1 MAYHTVKTL
10 LTALLTTVEAELE
23 SAWSPRT
30 IHSRHPHT
38 WIHFQLWEEAGETR
52 SETVACL
59 FTPQLPVLKIKLK
72 LDRSCPAHLSP
83 VIQTHTADVLTL
95 RAGSPQVHSL
105 RWAATPVT
113 DESARLNF
121 PPHFTLSSWSWS
133 HSTSSHWS
141 SAPLLITLLISI
153 DHCPAGGILLLFF
166 LQHLAT
172 KSCWIDQSNQ

>member
-1 MAYHTVKTL
+1 MAYHTAKTL

-23 SAWSPRT
+23 SAWSRRT
-30 IHSRHPHT
+30 LHSRHPHT

-72 LDRSCPAHLSP
+72 LDWSCPAHLSP

-133 HSTSSHWS
+133 RCTSSHWS
-141 SAPLLITLLISI
+141 SAHNINHFINKYWSLSI
-153 DHCPAGGILLLFF
+153 RRDSVVFF

>member
-23 SAWSPRT
+23 SAWSRRT
-30 IHSRHPHT
+30 LHSQHPHT

-72 LDRSCPAHLSP
+72 LDQSCPAHLSP

-133 HSTSSHWS
+133 RCTSSHWS
-141 SAPLLITLLISI
+141 SAHNINHFINKYWSLSSRRDSVVVFFTAPGNQKLLNR
-153 DHCPAGGILLLFF
+153 P
-166 LQHLAT
+166 
-172 KSCWIDQSNQ
+172 K